1 MLVSILII
9 AVSLV
14 LLAYWFRYT
23 CVLLLKV
30 DGASECASRVAA
42 ANHLNFPE
50 VLGRLQQ
57 AEATLDSL
65 ELALERDYRILN
77 YLLEHSAGLEV
88 AGVEQRILTLD
99 YRIMQV
105 WYKLVRRSSSVHAR
119 AALVEMA
126 RVLTYLSGKMGERV
140 SQYSAA

>member
-30 DGASECASRVAA
+30 GGASECATRVAA

-50 VLGRLQQ
+50 VLGRLQNS
-57 AEATLDSL
+57 EAKLDSL

-77 YLLEHSAGLEV
+77 YLLEHSAGLEI
-88 AGVEQRILTLD
+88 AGVEHRILTLD
-99 YRIMQV
+99 YRIMQI
-105 WYKLVRRSSSVHAR
+105 WYKMVRRCSSDYAR

-126 RVLTYLSGKMGERV
+126 RVLTYLSGKMGERLA
-140 SQYSAA
+140 QYTVA